1 MCSCGN
7 VVDMGL
13 IDFSISVWRQVRDF
27 HESLQSDFLQ
37 IDLINLVNNGSKHDE
52 TVLGG
57 DQRHWQEVILL
68 SQVVAALRVS
78 RCI

>member
-1 MCSCGN
+1 MSRSSQ
-7 VVDMGL
+7 
-13 IDFSISVWRQVRDF
+13 I
-27 HESLQSDFLQ
+27 FLQ